1 MDIFTDENTGANKD
15 RAELARKSIAEAGGP
30 IMGAAAQDQ
39 EKRKSDFKK
48 EIERRFMDNMTALQ
62 TMMQDPEYRALYE
75 RVSGKLDEVQSN
87 LDQAILENAE
97 ELEQLEDGA
106 AHSKDGSTIYAASDG
121 SFVYADG
128 TKVPAAEMPDPS
140 DIPNG
145 ATSWEEY
152 RRARDRA
159 IELARIQGEV
169 IDPARTRIQDPDNP
183 PSKTDL
189 EEIETELEQADQE
202 ISNVGA
208 APKVTHNYE
217 RTDPSSELASLNNS
231 NSRPSF

>member
-1 MDIFTDENTGANKD
+1 MDIFTDKNTGANKD

-48 EIERRFMDNMTALQ
+48 EIEKCFMENMTALQ
-62 TMMQDPEYRALYE
+62 TLMQNPDYRALYE
-75 RVSGKLDEVQSN
+75 RVSKKIDEVQSN

-97 ELEQLEDGA
+97 ELERLEDGA
-106 AHSKDGSTIYAASDG
+106 AHSKDGSTIYQTSDG
-121 SFVYADG
+121 GFVYADG
-128 TKVPAAEMPDPS
+128 TKVPAAEMPDPGE
-140 DIPNG
+140 IPENP
-145 ATSWEEY
+145 TSWEGY

-183 PSKTDL
+183 PSKTEVED
-189 EEIETELEQADQE
+189 IEKKIEQASQE
-202 ISNVGA
+202 LDATAKSTADVEAHNELSTDE
-208 APKVTHNYE
+208 KV
-217 RTDPSSELASLNNS
+217 RTASV
-231 NSRPSF
+231 SFPVPAG